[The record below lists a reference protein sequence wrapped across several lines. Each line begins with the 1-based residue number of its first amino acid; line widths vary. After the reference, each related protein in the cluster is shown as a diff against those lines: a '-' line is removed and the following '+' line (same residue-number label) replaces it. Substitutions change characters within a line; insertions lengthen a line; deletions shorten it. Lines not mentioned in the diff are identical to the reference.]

1 MAEPRKTTS
10 VEEQRLDQANGG
22 GAAWRKWGPWL
33 SERQWGT
40 VREDYSAD
48 GSAWDYFP
56 HDHARSRAYRWGE
69 DGLAGFCDE
78 KQLCCISL
86 ALWNGNDPILK
97 ERLFGL
103 TNSEGNHGED
113 VKEYYYY
120 LDGTPTASYA
130 RMLYKY
136 PQAAYPY
143 AELVEKNRTSGIE
156 HDEYELIDTG
166 ILAEDRYFDVFV
178 EYAKNAPE
186 DILMRITVTNRGPD
200 SATVH
205 VIPQCTFRN
214 TWSWDRDADR
224 PSMKQGKDGNIDLEH
239 AELGSYRLYCEAEP
253 QILFC
258 ENETNTRRIFNS
270 DNSPK
275 YPKDT
280 INDAIV
286 TNAPELANPRNEGT
300 KVALDHALTLEPG
313 ETQVVR
319 LRLAEKGAS
328 ITFKDFEKV
337 FQTRKDE
344 AGEFYSVRVDSL
356 DNDDARNIVRQAY
369 AGMLWSCQYYNY
381 DVARWLDGDPTQPMP
396 PASRLTGRNAN
407 WRNIR
412 NHDILSMPD
421 AWEYPWYAA
430 WDTTFQAV
438 TLAGIDIEFAKQQ
451 IRAFTRDRYMNAG
464 GEFPAY
470 EWAFGDVNPP
480 LQAWAAWRIYQ
491 IEKKHRG
498 KGDIEFLR
506 LIFHRLLLN
515 FSWWVNRKDAEGNNI
530 FDGGFLGLDNIG
542 AFDRSHPMPDGMQLQ
557 QADATSWVAMFAL
570 KMMRIALE
578 LSLQDSVYEDLASKF
593 FLHFLH
599 IAKAMTSVAGTGV
612 GLWDDQDQFYFD
624 VLAESTGRTRP
635 IRVFSIVGLIPL
647 LAVETIEPEM
657 LKALPRFGARV
668 EETLE
673 EQPQL
678 GNLVSRWHVHGRG
691 ERRLLSLLRGH
702 RMKCL
707 FKRAFDEDQFLSPYG
722 IRSVSRY
729 HLKSPFRMNFAGR
742 NLAVDYEPAESHTHL
757 FGGNSNWR
765 GPIWFPINYL
775 ILEAMMKFHHYYGD
789 EFKIEVPVGSKNLMS
804 IRDAANDLRM
814 RLTRLFLMDED
825 GRRPIFGEVE
835 KFQQDPNFN
844 QYLPFNEY
852 FHGDNGRGCGAFHQ
866 TGWTGLVSRLLD
878 PLALREATTDL
889 LL

>member
-1 MAEPRKTTS
+1 MAKSPKTTS
-10 VEEQRLDQANGG
+10 AEEERLNQANTGH
-22 GAAWRKWGPWL
+22 AAWRKWGNWL

-56 HDHARSRAYRWGE
+56 HEHARSRAYRWGE
-69 DGLAGFCDE
+69 DGLAGFCDDQ
-78 KQLCCISL
+78 QLCCLSL
-86 ALWNGNDPILK
+86 ALWNGNDSILK

-120 LDGTPTASYA
+120 LDGTPTTSYA

-136 PQAAYPY
+136 PQAAFPY
-143 AELVEKNRTSGIE
+143 EDLLDTNQKRGVTK
-156 HDEYELIDTG
+156 DEYELIDTG
-166 ILAEDRYFDVFV
+166 IFEEDRYFDVFV
-178 EYAKNAPE
+178 EYAKNSPE
-186 DILMRITVTNRGPD
+186 DILMRITVRNNGPD
-200 SATVH
+200 TANLH
-205 VIPQCTFRN
+205 VIPQCVFRN
-214 TWSWDRDADR
+214 TWSWDEHADR
-224 PSMKQGKDGNIDLEH
+224 PSMKLDEDGTVVLEH
-239 AELGSYRLYCEAEP
+239 AELGSYRLRSDATP
-253 QILFC
+253 AILFC
-258 ENETNTRRIFNS
+258 ENETNTHRLYKA
-270 DNSPK
+270 DDSPEF
-275 YPKDT
+275 PKDA

-286 TNAPELANPRNEGT
+286 NDQPQLANERNEGT
-300 KVALDHALTLEPG
+300 KSGLHHKLTLESG
-313 ETQVVR
+313 EEHVIRVR
-319 LRLAEKGAS
+319 LSHSGSPMGFR
-328 ITFKDFEKV
+328 DFDNV
-337 FQTRKDE
+337 FETRIKE
-344 AGEFYSVRVDSL
+344 AAEFYSLRVDSIK
-356 DNDDARNIVRQAY
+356 DDDSRNIVRQAY

-381 DVARWLDGDPTQPMP
+381 DVSRWLEGDPTQPTP
-396 PASRLTGRNAN
+396 PASRLSGRNAN
-407 WRNIR
+407 WRNIK

-430 WDTTFQAV
+430 WDSTFQAV
-438 TLAGIDIEFAKQQ
+438 TLAGIDIEFSKLQ

-491 IEKKHRG
+491 IEKKQHG
-498 KGDIEFLR
+498 EGDIEFLR

-515 FSWWVNRKDAEGNNI
+515 FAWWVNRKDANGNNI

-542 AFDRSHPMPDGMQLQ
+542 AFDRSHPLPDGMLLQ

-578 LSLQDSVYEDLASKF
+578 LSLHDPVYEDLASKF

-612 GLWDDQDQFYFD
+612 GLWDDKDEFYFD
-624 VLAESTGRTRP
+624 VLADASGSTRP
-635 IRVFSIVGLIPL
+635 IRIFSIVGLIPL

-657 LKALPRFGARV
+657 LKALPRFGERV
-668 EETLE
+668 ERTLD

-678 GNLVSRWHVHGRG
+678 GSLVSRWHVHGRG
-691 ERRLLSLLRGH
+691 DRRLLSLLRGH
-702 RMKCL
+702 RMKAL
-707 FKRAFDEDQFLSPYG
+707 FKRAFDEDQFLSPHG

-729 HLKSPFRMNFAGR
+729 HLDTPFRMKLSGR
-742 NLAVDYEPAESHTHL
+742 DLAVDYEPAESHTDL

-789 EFKIEVPVGSKNLMS
+789 DFRIEVPVGSQQQVS
-804 IRDAANDLRM
+804 IREAANELRL
-814 RLTRLFLMDED
+814 RLTRLFLQDKD
-825 GRRPIFGEVE
+825 GRRPIFGDVE
-835 KFQQDPNFN
+835 KFQKDPRFN

-852 FHGDNGRGCGAFHQ
+852 FDGDSGRGCGASHQ

-878 PLALREATTDL
+878 PLALKEATTDL